1 MAMKFDNSL
10 VVLSRDVVGVQIP
23 DGNKVNL
30 PEGTHVT
37 LHQELGGSYTV
48 GTELGYLVR
57 INGEDADALGKEV
70 QKHVVASEGTDPA
83 SVEKNI
89 WEVLKTCY
97 DPEIPIN
104 IVELGLV
111 YECKV
116 NPIGEGMNDVQ
127 IKMTLTAPGCGMGP
141 VLQTDVET
149 KVKSL
154 PGVNKTNVEVVF
166 EPAWDREMMSEAAK
180 LQLGLL

>member
-1 MAMKFDNSL
+1 MKFENSL
-10 VVLSRDVVGVQIP
+10 VKISRDIVGIQIP
-23 DGNKVNL
+23 EGNKVNL
-30 PEGTHVT
+30 PEGTPVT

-57 INGEDADALGKEV
+57 ISGQDADAIGREV
-70 QKHVVASEGTDPA
+70 QAFVVENKGTDPV
-83 SVEKNI
+83 SIEKAI

-116 NPIGEGMNDVQ
+116 IPVSDGINDVQ

-141 VLQTDVET
+141 VLQSDVET

-154 PGVNKTNVEVVF
+154 PGVQKANVEVVF
-166 EPAWDREMMSEAAK
+166 DPAWDRAMMSEAAK
-180 LQLGLL
+180 LHLGLM

>member
-1 MAMKFDNSL
+1 MVKFDNNL
-10 VVLSRDVVGVQIP
+10 VTISRDVVSIQIP

-30 PEGTHVT
+30 PKGTAVT
-37 LHQELGGSYTV
+37 IHQQLGGSYTV
-48 GTELGYLVR
+48 ATELGYLVR
-57 INGEDADALGKEV
+57 ISGQDADALGKEV
-70 QKHVVASEGTDPA
+70 EKLVLENSGTDPE
-83 SVEKNI
+83 SVEKAV
-89 WEVLKTCY
+89 WEVLKTCF

-116 NPIGEGMNDVQ
+116 TANEAGRNDVA

-141 VLQTDVET
+141 VLQSDVET
-149 KVKSL
+149 KVKTL
-154 PGVNKTNVEVVF
+154 PSVDKANVEVVF
-166 EPAWDREMMSEAAK
+166 DPAWDREMMSEAAK

>member
-1 MAMKFDNSL
+1 MKFENSL
-10 VVLSRDVVGVQIP
+10 VTISRDIVGVQIP

-30 PEGTHVT
+30 PEGTPVT

-57 INGEDADALGKEV
+57 ISGQDADALGKEV
-70 QKHVVASEGTDPA
+70 QTLVVENKGTDPV
-83 SVEKNI
+83 SLEKAI

-111 YECKV
+111 YKCQV
-116 NPIGEGMNDVQ
+116 TPVSEGVNDVQ
-127 IKMTLTAPGCGMGP
+127 ITMTLTAPGCGMGP
-141 VLQTDVET
+141 VLQGDVET

-154 PGVNKTNVEVVF
+154 PGVNKANVEVVF
-166 EPAWDREMMSEAAK
+166 DPAWDREMMSEAAK
-180 LQLGLL
+180 LQLGLM

>member
-1 MAMKFDNSL
+1 MKFENTL
-10 VVLSRDVVGVQIP
+10 VNLSRDVVGIQIP

-30 PEGTHVT
+30 PEGTAVT
-37 LHQELGGSYTV
+37 IQQQLGGSYTV

-57 INGEDADALGKEV
+57 IAGQDADALGREV
-70 QKHVVASEGTDPA
+70 EKIEFASEGTDPQ

-116 NPIGEGMNDVQ
+116 TPVSEGTNDVS

-141 VLQTDVET
+141 VLQSDVET

-154 PGVNKTNVEVVF
+154 PGVRTANVEVVF
-166 EPAWDREMMSEAAK
+166 DPPWDREMMSEAAR
-180 LQLGLL
+180 LHLGLM

>member
-1 MAMKFDNSL
+1 MVKFDNSL
-10 VVLSRDVVGVQIP
+10 VTISRDVVGIQIP

-30 PEGTHVT
+30 PKGTSVT
-37 LHQELGGSYTV
+37 IHQQLGGSYTV
-48 GTELGYLVR
+48 NTELGYLVR
-57 INGEDADALGKEV
+57 ISGQDADALGREV
-70 QKHVVASEGTDPA
+70 ETVVLQNQGTDPA
-83 SVEKNI
+83 SIEKAI
-89 WEVLKTCY
+89 WELLKTCY

-116 NPIGEGMNDVQ
+116 IPTGEGTNDVE

-141 VLQTDVET
+141 VLQSDVET

-154 PGVNKTNVEVVF
+154 PGVGKANVEVVF
-166 EPAWDREMMSEAAK
+166 DPAWDREMMSEAAK
-180 LQLGLL
+180 LQLGLM

>member
-1 MAMKFDNSL
+1 MKFENSL
-10 VVLSRDVVGVQIP
+10 VVLSRDVVGIQIP

-30 PEGTHVT
+30 PEGTNVT

-57 INGEDADALGKEV
+57 ISGQDADALGKEV
-70 QKHVVASEGTDPA
+70 KALVLENQGTDPA
-83 SVEKNI
+83 SIEKAV

-116 NPIGEGMNDVQ
+116 TPVSEGQNDVQ

-141 VLQTDVET
+141 VLQSDVET

-166 EPAWDREMMSEAAK
+166 DPAWDREMMSEAAK